1 MYLKIFF
8 NVLCIFRTGCKTQN
22 GYSIFH
28 NNNNNINNNFI
39 MLFTLIHLLLKPKK
53 PQAGHVTIHIASI

>member
-8 NVLCIFRTGCKTQN
+8 NVLFLFRIGCKTQN

-28 NNNNNINNNFI
+28 NNNINNNFI
-39 MLFTLIHLLLKPKK
+39 MLFTLIHLLLKPKI